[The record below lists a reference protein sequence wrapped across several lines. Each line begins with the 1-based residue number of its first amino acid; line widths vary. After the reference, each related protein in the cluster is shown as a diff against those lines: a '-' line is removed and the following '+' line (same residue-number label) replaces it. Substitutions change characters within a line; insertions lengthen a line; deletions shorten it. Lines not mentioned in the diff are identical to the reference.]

1 MKTKSYIF
9 AGIIAVITMG
19 NAMATDENTVTS
31 KSYVDAQD
39 ALKQDLIDT
48 DMVSIEV
55 DKNVVVDVPAL
66 VSYDDTNGLTGDTI
80 GLVQSDTFG
89 VYDYGDQDTWWWQ
102 RGRSD
107 NWVPSIRAIG
117 GLYDKLTSDISLKQ
131 DRIPRNGYAI
141 DGVTYN
147 DNNYSDTHSWLNYN
161 VKGGSLVTKTGTA
174 GNVGERRIFE
184 AGEVY
189 HDPKMNQNEK
199 DIQDISIP
207 TVGAMM
213 SAISSGVSAAAP
225 TGTPNTIANYN
236 GKGYLDS
243 GIATYDG
250 SGTYTAQTDA
260 GKIATAA
267 AVETKQNKIPATGT
281 NASTP
286 GDTVVTYTSTAGT
299 IGERGIYDGTGT
311 MGSDDLITAGAVDSQ
326 ITTVNNSITN
336 MGNNITNITNQ
347 MNAETRETIEI
358 QKLNC
363 YNQAEG
369 CTLWQIADLGVAHKL
384 YSCTAQ
390 TVATDCPACGTGT
403 QKACENNICTCNA
416 CIARGSGT
424 CSVDSDCC
432 ACDVGETFCASDT
445 GICRCRN
452 K

>member
-39 ALKQDLIDT
+39 ATKQDLIDT

-131 DRIPRNGYAI
+131 DKIPSRGYAL
-141 DGVTYN
+141 DGVEY
-147 DNNYSDTHSWLNYN
+147 NYN
-161 VKGGSLVTKTGTA
+161 NMNDAHSYLNREVKGHGLVTKTNTA
-174 GNVGERRIFE
+174 GNVGERMIFE
-184 AGEVY
+184 AGDVY
-189 HDPKMNQNEK
+189 HDPKMTQNEK

-213 SAISSGVSAAAP
+213 SAISSGVSAAVP
-225 TGTPNTIANYN
+225 TGTANTVANYDAN
-236 GKGYLDS
+236 GALGS

-299 IGERGIYDGTGT
+299 IGERGIYDGSTT
-311 MGSDDLITAGAVDSQ
+311 YYDPTDRNKLITARAAQNGTQEATYNAVSQ
-326 ITTVNNSITN
+326 ITSQNLESINVPSLTCA
-336 MGNNITNITNQ
+336 NQ
-347 MNAETRETIEI
+347 D
-358 QKLNC
+358 
-363 YNQAEG
+363 
-369 CTLWQIADLGVAHKL
+369 CTLYTVTTNAGIAHKL

-390 TVATDCPACGTGT
+390 TVATACPACGTGFLR
-403 QKACENNICTCNA
+403 ACEDNICKCNA
-416 CIARGSGT
+416 CKTTGMVCSGNAECCNGS
-424 CSVDSDCC
+424 CS
-432 ACDVGETFCASDT
+432 E
-445 GICRCRN
+445 GICEPFAEAGPGTVN
-452 K
+452 